1 MYAFKIADVIATNSY
16 SSTSAYLVRYL
27 QMLSTCAPSHLVADA
42 AAFFKGVTFFCRG
55 VRPCIMRSDFELQ
68 LTQSDAT
75 KLDRIFP
82 IRESDDPVT
91 IYDAFYPSDYQIEK

>member
-1 MYAFKIADVIATNSY
+1 
-16 SSTSAYLVRYL
+16 
-27 QMLSTCAPSHLVADA
+27 
-42 AAFFKGVTFFCRG
+42 
-55 VRPCIMRSDFELQ
+55 MRSDFELQ